1 MVRVV
6 VECGVECGS
15 SLPVACGS
23 SLPVACASSL
33 PVACASSL
41 PVACASSLPVACG
54 SSLPVACACP
64 SLCECASSPS
74 CSVCFLQETDIVDEA
89 ITLFRANVLFRRF
102 DIRGPADKLLVYL
115 TLYIN
120 MALKRIDSC
129 PSEAEGIRLLINL
142 GLEPFPIPGDPGFPS
157 LACLPH
163 RPVAW
168 KQVRG
173 VACDVSRLKA
183 HQPGVVS
190 FWGCNMGLQPLPILG
205 NPSFLLASLFAAP
218 STRLAW
224 MQLQTVDALAPSY
237 NPQLSSPT
245 PNPYDFPSLRNRDA
259 TDVPAE
265 CEGGDEQPAAAAETL
280 RTYLQS
286 VREETSNRL
295 LQLVYLP
302 DGSPNKWWLSFSKR
316 KFMNVAMPL

>member
-54 SSLPVACACP
+54 SSLPVAI
-64 SLCECASSPS
+64 
-74 CSVCFLQETDIVDEA
+74 QETDIVDEA

-142 GLEPFPIPGDPGFPS
+142 GLEPFPIPGDPGFP
-157 LACLPH
+157 LAGLFATPT
-163 RPVAW
+163 
-168 KQVRG
+168 
-173 VACDVSRLKA
+173 SRL
-183 HQPGVVS
+183 
-190 FWGCNMGLQPLPILG
+190 
-205 NPSFLLASLFAAP
+205 
-218 STRLAW
+218 
-224 MQLQTVDALAPSY
+224 
-237 NPQLSSPT
+237 
-245 PNPYDFPSLRNRDA
+245 
-259 TDVPAE
+259 E
-265 CEGGDEQPAAAAETL
+265 AETL